1 MKDLMPPDPEL
12 DRLHTRNY
20 EVRSFRVNDNTV
32 LLVGAVRDVKPAG
45 LYVEG
50 DPEPLVIHHM
60 VVNLEVRF
68 PSMEITSAKVVFEDH
83 PQTICPGITP
93 HYEKLIG
100 LSIARGFTHKVR
112 ELFGGPRGCTH
123 VTALLQAMAPVA
135 NQSRF
140 SMSISAGRS
149 TPVEQRTPLTSE
161 QRGLLFAGNV
171 NTCHVWD
178 AEGEHVQGLA
188 RGEESEL
195 PLWIQKRFAE
205 LGRDPGEWR
214 SSMAPG
220 Q

>member
-1 MKDLMPPDPEL
+1 MPPDPDLE
-12 DRLHTRNY
+12 RLHTRTY
-20 EVRSFRVNDNTV
+20 EVRSFRVDAKTV
-32 LLVGAVRDVKPAG
+32 LLVGAVRDIKPAG
-45 LYVEG
+45 LYVQG

-60 VVNLEVRF
+60 VVNLEVTY
-68 PSMEITSAKVVFEDH
+68 PSMEITSARVVFEDH
-83 PQTICPGITP
+83 PHTICPGITP

-100 LSIARGFTHKVR
+100 LSIARGFTHRVR

-140 SMSISAGRS
+140 SMSMAAGRS
-149 TPVEQRTPLTSE
+149 SPVELRGPLTPD
-161 QRGLLFAGNV
+161 QRKLLFAGNV

-178 AEGEHVQGLA
+178 EEGDHVQSLD

-205 LGRDPGEWR
+205 LGRDASDWR
-214 SSMAPG
+214 SSMSPG
-220 Q
+220 QQ